1 MSIKHRCIAT
11 YFLPTT
17 FAVMIFFAAGP
28 IFAQSC
34 PEVFKSLPRASAVK
48 SLFTP
53 NALLLNAVA
62 YGEAMDAEG
71 EKKGYSEET
80 LVPKSFYKAFFTR
93 ALENLD
99 RIETNLL
106 ADYKNPNSVYKHFV
120 DEIETHVLP
129 RFEPIR
135 QKIKG
140 QFFQV
145 NRSTFFNGGL
155 RSTITLGELMKLA
168 DEVADL
174 MNYQTTKVFAQVFD
188 NYIRYQLQRGSN
200 TAIQRWAEEH
210 YLGPDSDPILA
221 LQEFVYEEIYIL
233 DALDQITSSL
243 TLFYHLRTSFSRD
256 RPVHSSFV
264 RNSNYIPYLSWAA
277 PNEWTQLVVRSK
289 RVHIFSY
296 SDRVTSFDGLKDVL
310 PSYGPAHDDGHMRTS
325 AANSGGAYSDDLAS
339 FNKWIYQYRDFLDFL
354 KQALISDRYTDS
366 DRYAAIHY
374 LDLLQHE
381 TGRDYRVALADF
393 EKTVAGSSIQFGEA
407 AQLVGRK
414 EEVARRG
421 LEIVSGIVEAFYQA
435 YPDYGPRRR

>member
-1 MSIKHRCIAT
+1 
-11 YFLPTT
+11 TT

-80 LVPKSFYKAFFTR
+80 LVPKSFYKPFFAR

-140 QFFQV
+140 HFFQV
-145 NRSTFFNGGL
+145 NRSTIFRGGL

-200 TAIQRWAEEH
+200 
-210 YLGPDSDPILA
+210 
-221 LQEFVYEEIYIL
+221 
-233 DALDQITSSL
+233 
-243 TLFYHLRTSFSRD
+243 
-256 RPVHSSFV
+256 
-264 RNSNYIPYLSWAA
+264 
-277 PNEWTQLVVRSK
+277 
-289 RVHIFSY
+289 
-296 SDRVTSFDGLKDVL
+296 
-310 PSYGPAHDDGHMRTS
+310 
-325 AANSGGAYSDDLAS
+325 
-339 FNKWIYQYRDFLDFL
+339 
-354 KQALISDRYTDS
+354 
-366 DRYAAIHY
+366 
-374 LDLLQHE
+374 
-381 TGRDYRVALADF
+381 
-393 EKTVAGSSIQFGEA
+393 
-407 AQLVGRK
+407 
-414 EEVARRG
+414 
-421 LEIVSGIVEAFYQA
+421 
-435 YPDYGPRRR
+435 